1 MLILSRKINEK
12 IMIGEDISVSI
23 IEIRGDQV
31 RIGVDAPKT
40 VKVFRQEVFDAIK
53 AENRAA
59 AESKPVLPVVNFGA
73 SLQEKAID
81 TIAIIKQEGQRS

>member
-12 IMIGEDISVSI
+12 IMIGEDISISI

-40 VKVFRQEVFDAIK
+40 VKVFRREVFDAIM
-53 AENRAA
+53 AENKAA
-59 AESKPVLPVVNFGA
+59 AESTPVFPEFDFA
-73 SLQEKAID
+73 AIKN
-81 TIAIIKQEGQRS
+81 TP

>member
-12 IMIGEDISVSI
+12 IMIGDDISISI
-23 IEIRGDQV
+23 IDIRNDQV

-53 AENRAA
+53 AENKAA
-59 AESKPVLPVVNFGA
+59 AESTPVFPEFDFGVRDP
-73 SLQEKAID
+73 L
-81 TIAIIKQEGQRS
+81 

>member
-12 IMIGEDISVSI
+12 IMIGDEISISV

-40 VKVFRQEVFDAIK
+40 VKVFRQEVFDSIK
-53 AENRAA
+53 AENKAA
-59 AESKPVLPVVNFGA
+59 AESTPIFPEFDFGIRE
-73 SLQEKAID
+73 SL
-81 TIAIIKQEGQRS
+81 

>member
-40 VKVFRQEVFDAIK
+40 VKVFRREVFDAIK
-53 AENRAA
+53 AENKAA
-59 AESKPVLPVVNFGA
+59 AESTPIFPEFNFGGRA
-73 SLQEKAID
+73 SL
-81 TIAIIKQEGQRS
+81 

>member
-12 IMIGEDISVSI
+12 IMIGDDISISI

-31 RIGVDAPKT
+31 RIGVDAPKK

-53 AENRAA
+53 AENEAA
-59 AESKPVLPVVNFGA
+59 AKSAAILPTVKLGMRDDK
-73 SLQEKAID
+73 LGMKDRQ
-81 TIAIIKQEGQRS
+81 

>member
-12 IMIGEDISVSI
+12 IMIGDEISVSV

-31 RIGVDAPKT
+31 RLGVEAPKA

-53 AENRAA
+53 AENKAA
-59 AESKPVLPVVNFGA
+59 AESEPVFPEFDFGA
-73 SLQEKAID
+73 RGK
-81 TIAIIKQEGQRS
+81 TF

>member
-12 IMIGEDISVSI
+12 IMIGDEISISI

-31 RIGVDAPKT
+31 RIGVDAPKS

-53 AENRAA
+53 AENKAA
-59 AESKPVLPVVNFGA
+59 VQSAAILPALDIAPNAERESIF
-73 SLQEKAID
+73 
-81 TIAIIKQEGQRS
+81 

>member
-12 IMIGEDISVSI
+12 IMIGDDISVSI

-31 RIGVDAPKT
+31 RLGVDAPKT

-53 AENRAA
+53 AENQAA
-59 AESKPVLPVVNFGA
+59 AESAPILPDLKLNVKREA
-73 SLQEKAID
+73 L
-81 TIAIIKQEGQRS
+81 

>member
-12 IMIGEDISVSI
+12 IMIGDDISVSI

-31 RIGVDAPKT
+31 RVGVDAPKT
-40 VKVFRQEVFDAIK
+40 VKVFRREVFDAIK

-59 AESKPVLPVVNFGA
+59 AESAPVFPDVDFGSKRKPL
-73 SLQEKAID
+73 
-81 TIAIIKQEGQRS
+81 

>member
-12 IMIGEDISVSI
+12 IMIGDDISVSI

-40 VKVFRQEVFDAIK
+40 VKVFRREVFDAIK
-53 AENRAA
+53 AENKAA
-59 AESKPVLPVVNFGA
+59 AESSPVFPELDLG
-73 SLQEKAID
+73 
-81 TIAIIKQEGQRS
+81 IKREVL